1 MGKEKACS
9 WNWNLAVE
17 SGEHCIRPRLATRA
31 HQSLTLNGEARGAHG
46 KSRVWTEPSRT
57 RGLWQG
63 DAGWE
68 KNPEERKSQANTQRQ
83 GGVVW
88 LMWYVCW
95 KAGVMVPWG
104 ERTIAQRQITR
115 DLKLLTNE
123 ANLYFFK
130 KGKQAKTFQILSDR
144 VRTLLFKG
152 EIGKEK
158 TEVKDSG
165 EGLAKWPQQPG
176 VRWPALQ
183 EGDQWRQLWRQNQ
196 QVGDKRDLQRDTKQC
211 SLVSKWI
218 TMKVTVMSVEI
229 YNHKRQGSIKVGPQ
243 GGGCAFSRMAEM
255 GMRVDWP
262 RGDVCRR
269 PEASASKWGTDLWV
283 SCSDKDSHAR
293 RTATML

>member
-1 MGKEKACS
+1 MT
-9 WNWNLAVE
+9 E
-17 SGEHCIRPRLATRA
+17 SELCFSKVRLERKR
-31 HQSLTLNGEARGAHG
+31 L
-46 KSRVWTEPSRT
+46 KSRTAVKGLLNDPSSPVW
-57 RGLWQG
+57 GGQHF
-63 DAGWE
+63 
-68 KNPEERKSQANTQRQ
+68 RKETN
-83 GGVVW
+83 GG
-88 LMWYVCW
+88 
-95 KAGVMVPWG
+95 
-104 ERTIAQRQITR
+104 
-115 DLKLLTNE
+115 N
-123 ANLYFFK
+123 F
-130 KGKQAKTFQILSDR
+130 
-144 VRTLLFKG
+144 
-152 EIGKEK
+152 
-158 TEVKDSG
+158 
-165 EGLAKWPQQPG
+165 
-176 VRWPALQ
+176 
-183 EGDQWRQLWRQNQ
+183 WRQNQ